1 MISIAEIIEYLRFE
15 GETSTLSSGKL
26 EMKYF
31 SKAPLVGIGRDPE
44 GRIVLVLP
52 SQDDVS
58 GFETEYAEFDPS
70 CKVFIEETDEFL
82 PSVSTLRCA
91 IDSRNEEKL
100 QALAAIIKGIAELQE
115 DYGRCGKAIHEMKD
129 FFNNNFQT
137 EIPPSK
143 IVGLIGELLVIAK
156 SSDKNLF
163 VGLWHSSA
171 DASFDFSSGNSRVE
185 VKTTRSLNRIHQF
198 SSNQIS
204 EGLQATVYVA
214 SVSLQVVEKG
224 MSFADLVKY
233 ILADLNSNMKVKF
246 MDCVIETIGIVPELV
261 GGIEIDFDSSIESI
275 WLIPSESIPSPKARD
290 GVLSMEWRASIGENL
305 KTDVSLYE
313 VFLGE

>member
-1 MISIAEIIEYLRFE
+1 VISVAEIIKFLRFE
-15 GETSTLSSGKL
+15 GEIGNLSSGKL

-31 SKAPLVGIGRDPE
+31 NKSPLVGIGRDSE

-52 SQDDVS
+52 AQNDVS
-58 GFETEYAEFDPS
+58 GFQTEYAEFDPS
-70 CKVFIEETDEFL
+70 CNVFIEETDEAL
-82 PSVSTLRCA
+82 PSVATLRCA
-91 IDSRNEEKL
+91 IDRHSEEKL

-129 FFNNNFQT
+129 FFNNNFHAN
-137 EIPPSK
+137 IPASK

-156 SSDKNLF
+156 SSDKNYF

-204 EGLQATVYVA
+204 ESLQATVFVA

-224 MSFADLVKY
+224 MSFGSLVKV
-233 ILADLNSNMKVKF
+233 ILADLNTNMKKKF
-246 MDCVIETIGIVPELV
+246 MECVIETIGIVPELV
-261 GGIEIDFDSSIESI
+261 NGIEIDFDSSLESI
-275 WLIPSESIPSPKARD
+275 WLIPSDSIPSPKARD

-305 KTDVSLYE
+305 KTEISLDDV
-313 VFLGE
+313 FAGT